1 MSQNNTSTSRI
12 FYGWYVLAAGF
23 LLLFFQSGARFS
35 FGVIFKPMITEL
47 GWNRA
52 SISLA
57 FFLHMV
63 FFALTLSLAG
73 KLCVMSHQGLLVL
86 DEAIPALTLDD

>member
-1 MSQNNTSTSRI
+1 MTVSPKNTIPSRI

-35 FGVIFKPMITEL
+35 FGVMFKPMIVEL

-52 SISLA
+52 SISSA

-73 KLCVMSHQGLLVL
+73 KLYDRYGPRWVRRSGSSRT
-86 DEAIPALTLDD
+86 AP